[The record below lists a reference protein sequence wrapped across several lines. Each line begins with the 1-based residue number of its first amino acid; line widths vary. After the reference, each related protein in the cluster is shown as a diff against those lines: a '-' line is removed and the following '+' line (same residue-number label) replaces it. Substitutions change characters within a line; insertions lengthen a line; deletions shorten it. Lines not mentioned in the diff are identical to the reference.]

1 LCGHI
6 ERALEVFTDNSLY
19 NVSINFPDPWWKNK
33 HFERRLLNHSLSSL
47 LNLKLKDKGFISIKT
62 DIIFLIYK
70 QISNLLL
77 HGNFIIVNNKMGKE
91 FNNLFQNLSLRER
104 FCRNF
109 DIDIYKV
116 VLKKIL
122 L

>member
-6 ERALEVFTDNSLY
+6 ERALRVFTDNSLH

-47 LNLKLKDKGFISIKT
+47 LNLKLKNEGFISIKT

>member
-1 LCGHI
+1 MCGHI

-33 HFERRLLNHSLSSL
+33 QFERRLLNHSLSSL